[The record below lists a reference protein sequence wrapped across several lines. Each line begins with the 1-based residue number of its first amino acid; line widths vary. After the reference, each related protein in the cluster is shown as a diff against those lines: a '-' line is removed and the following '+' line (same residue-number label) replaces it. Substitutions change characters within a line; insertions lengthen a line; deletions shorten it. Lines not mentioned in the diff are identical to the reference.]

1 MITLS
6 ARIFKK
12 RAGIA
17 RLCFQSSWQRN
28 IVGNQRR
35 FYPASGAGD
44 GGSRGKNIYGDDI
57 DVLDVASETV
67 SVVENIPDV
76 VQDATFQSLGLGGF
90 SSIGF
95 VQHALEFLHVS
106 ADLPWWGA
114 ITTGNERRNTFI

>member
-6 ARIFKK
+6 ARIFQK
-12 RAGIA
+12 RAGFA
-17 RLCFQSSWQRN
+17 RLGFQSSWQRS
-28 IVGNQRR
+28 IVGNQCR
-35 FYPASGAGD
+35 FYPASGAGA
-44 GGSRGKNIYGDDI
+44 SRGKNIYGDDI
-57 DVLDVASETV
+57 DVPDVASETV

-95 VQHALEFLHVS
+95 VQNSLEFLHVS

-114 ITTGNERRNTFI
+114 ITTGKQRRNTFI